1 MLKVDIWPEAKDF
14 LETLSTK
21 QKRQVS
27 AKIFLLS
34 GHPMPVRS
42 KMLEGYTPLRRLQSG
57 DYRIIYFVEGNVLKI
72 PLIGKRGDDEVYR
85 RLKRLFG

>member
-1 MLKVDIWPEAKDF
+1 MLKIDILDDAQEFLYTLPEKH
-14 LETLSTK
+14 EHQIV
-21 QKRQVS
+21 QK
-27 AKIFLLS
+27 ILLLARN
-34 GHPMPVRS
+34 PMSPRS
-42 KMLEGYTPLRRLQSG
+42 KILEGYAPLRRIRSG